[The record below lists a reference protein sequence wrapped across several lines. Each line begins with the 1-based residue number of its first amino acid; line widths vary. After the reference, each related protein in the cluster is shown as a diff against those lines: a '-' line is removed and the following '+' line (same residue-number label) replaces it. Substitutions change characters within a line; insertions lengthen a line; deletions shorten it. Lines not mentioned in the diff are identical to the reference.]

1 MDRIAGEELVR
12 PIRLMV
18 LNARLL
24 QLPSTTQTIV
34 AGRKRSLVR
43 VAGIV
48 LRVGPSVAPHRRV
61 RLVIGLIGPAP
72 ISLLLGR
79 QGQMDKMG
87 EVLGRCWVN
96 LQ

>member
-1 MDRIAGEELVR
+1 
-12 PIRLMV
+12 MV

-48 LRVGPSVAPHRRV
+48 MRVGPSVAPHRRV